1 MAAVLEEVRAAI
13 LMIRE
18 HTFDLCREEVGPKI
32 RDIMPVCHSAGGPQ
46 PVTTAT
52 PQTAVTECMNVMIV
66 MNERMR
72 FSVDWLISQR
82 VDSDLAGR
90 LGMTEYMQ

>member
-18 HTFDLCREEVGPKI
+18 RTFDLCREEVGPKI
-32 RDIMPVCHSAGGPQ
+32 RDIMPVCHRAGGPQ

-52 PQTAVTECMNVMIV
+52 PQTAVTECMNIMIV
-66 MNERMR
+66 MNERMNG
-72 FSVDWLISQR
+72 SSSGIV
-82 VDSDLAGR
+82 
-90 LGMTEYMQ
+90 